1 MIAIAILTYVVME
14 IAFTFILYGLIQ
26 SFNNPTNLPISIVSP
41 ASGVLVSF
49 IGGSFLLV
57 YRSLLKQTR
66 EYVMVLERIN
76 EVGMAV
82 AIIAGIPDERAKL
95 KDKTTAD
102 LAKSLLKL
110 YAPRS

>member
-1 MIAIAILTYVVME
+1 
-14 IAFTFILYGLIQ
+14 
-26 SFNNPTNLPISIVSP
+26 
-41 ASGVLVSF
+41 
-49 IGGSFLLV
+49 
-57 YRSLLKQTR
+57 
-66 EYVMVLERIN
+66 MVLERIN